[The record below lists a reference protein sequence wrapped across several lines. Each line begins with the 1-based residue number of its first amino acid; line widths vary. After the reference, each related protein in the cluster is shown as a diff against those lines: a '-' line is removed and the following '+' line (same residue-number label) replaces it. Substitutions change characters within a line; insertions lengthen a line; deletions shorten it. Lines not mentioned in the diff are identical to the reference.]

1 MPDEPYAQVLGIAQD
16 GGHPQPGC
24 RRPCCVRPGVTPHL
38 TTCVAVIDGGVAWLL
53 DAGPDL
59 PRHLDRLHE
68 REVSLGGILLTHAHM
83 GHYTGLMFLGREAMD
98 TSNLPVWAAP
108 RMVSF
113 LESNGPWDQLV
124 TAGNIDL
131 RVLQGPL
138 RLSPRIRVD
147 SFPVPHRGEYSE
159 TLGFRVTGPRASLL
173 YVPDTDGWAGW
184 EMPVEGHLE
193 SVDIAFLDATFF
205 TREELPGR
213 DMAMIAHPPVIDSL
227 RRFAELGDGERKK
240 IHFTHLNHTNP
251 LLRSGSDEYTRVLR
265 AGMMVATER
274 QLIDL

>member
-1 MPDEPYAQVLGIAQD
+1 
-16 GGHPQPGC
+16 
-24 RRPCCVRPGVTPHL
+24 
-38 TTCVAVIDGGVAWLL
+38 
-53 DAGPDL
+53 
-59 PRHLDRLHE
+59 
-68 REVSLGGILLTHAHM
+68 
-83 GHYTGLMFLGREAMD
+83 
-98 TSNLPVWAAP
+98 
-108 RMVSF
+108 
-113 LESNGPWDQLV
+113 LV

-138 RLSPRIRVD
+138 HLSPRIRVD
-147 SFPVPHRGEYSE
+147 SFPVPHRGGYSE

-173 YVPDTDGWAGW
+173 YVPDTDGWADW
-184 EMPVEGHLE
+184 EMPVEEHLE